1 MKKLVALLL
10 AAPRLAWADES
21 AYFESTAVAP
31 SHDAVDTDVAR
42 AVPPA
47 PEVDSAPTSSATPE
61 DAAPEASA
69 APAPLSYGAEVD
81 VASRYVLRGLA
92 FSKYPVLQP
101 SARVSEYG
109 ATLGVAGSAY
119 MGSEP
124 GIDYSF
130 SELDLSG
137 RYNFT
142 LGAATITPTIGAYL
156 YPHDAPST
164 AELGATVSYD
174 LSVITLMTHQF
185 IDVVDNTGG
194 YFADVGAA
202 RGQPLGSRVRLDAAA
217 SLAWCSGSYGRYY
230 IEDTLTGMH
239 WNAAQ
244 LDSSLTFIATSAL
257 YLRLHGT
264 ASRMLEAHIRHL
276 GPEENILSGGL
287 AMGMTN

>member
-10 AAPRLAWADES
+10 AVPRLAWADES
-21 AYFESTAVAP
+21 VYFESTAVAP
-31 SHDAVDTDVAR
+31 SPGAMDTDVAP
-42 AVPPA
+42 AAPAA
-47 PEVDSAPTSSATPE
+47 PEVDSAPALHATPE
-61 DAAPEASA
+61 DSAPEENPVPS
-69 APAPLSYGAEVD
+69 PLSYGAEVD
-81 VASRYVLRGLA
+81 VASRYVMRGLA
-92 FSKYPVLQP
+92 FSKYPVFQP

-119 MGSEP
+119 MGHEP

-137 RYNFT
+137 RYDFT
-142 LGAATITPTIGAYL
+142 LGAATISPTIGAYL

-164 AELGATVSYD
+164 AEVGATVVYD
-174 LSVITLMTHQF
+174 LSVVALMTHQF
-185 IDVVDNTGG
+185 IDVIDNAGG

-202 RGQPLGSRVRLDAAA
+202 RSQPLGSRVRLYAAA

-230 IEDTLTGMH
+230 IEDTMTGMH

-244 LDSSLTFIATSAL
+244 LDSSLTFSATSAL
-257 YLRLHGT
+257 YFRLHGT
-264 ASRMLEAHIRHL
+264 ASRMLETHLRQL

-287 AMGMTN
+287 AMGMAN